1 MLITVVTLRY
11 QCQSFLDTAEPFYF
25 TVSVNQLHIN
35 AKVSWQLIWKQMFQR
50 NRDNSR
56 NSSLKFLDFFFFS
69 WKPRISVLQLCL
81 HTSAWM
87 SLINKFSCKQQPS
100 VWESHFL
107 FTLFI
112 CWNKIPYGKIYYF
125 GKMWKNKSFVL
136 FCEKK
141 QQQQQQNPKHFRI
154 LFSVKN

>member
-56 NSSLKFLDFFFFS
+56 NSSLKFLDFFFSPENPEFQS
-69 WKPRISVLQLCL
+69 SNFVFTLQPECHWSINSRVNNNRQSENLTSCL
-81 HTSAWM
+81 HFLYVET
-87 SLINKFSCKQQPS
+87 KFLMEKVTILEKCEKTNQ
-100 VWESHFL
+100 EN
-107 FTLFI
+107 
-112 CWNKIPYGKIYYF
+112 C
-125 GKMWKNKSFVL
+125 FVL
-136 FCEKK
+136 WKK
-141 QQQQQQNPKHFRI
+141 QQQQNPKHFRI